1 MDEKKISSERL
12 LVDCKDPDEGQGVVI
27 MLEGEEKE
35 SKLQFTEISSE
46 ELVRIF
52 RSACFLLINYYC
64 RRLWT
69 KRWLVLW
76 LCSVL
81 STEEVLTL
89 QKGFYKMSL
98 NRV

>member
-1 MDEKKISSERL
+1 MDEKKISFERL
-12 LVDCKDPDEGQGVVI
+12 LVDCDDPDEGQGVVI
-27 MLEGEEKE
+27 MLEGEE

-46 ELVRIF
+46 ELVRTF
-52 RSACFLLINYYC
+52 RSVCFLFNTYY
-64 RRLWT
+64 RRPVST

-81 STEEVLTL
+81 STEEVLTMH
-89 QKGFYKMSL
+89 KGFYKMSL